1 VDSKLDVSQQCAL
14 MAQKTN
20 RILGCIKSTV
30 VSRSREVIYPSTLHC
45 ETSPGELHPDVESLV
60 QERHRA
66 VGVCPEEG
74 HENGCPHLP
83 LRTGWEL
90 GLCSPKRSRLW
101 GDLRPPVSKGAVRMD
116 GWMDGWM
123 VGWSRLEKDGIFKL
137 TGDDVY

>member
-74 HENGCPHLP
+74 HKNDPRDGTSPCEDR
-83 LRTGWEL
+83 LRAGPVQPGEGKAPGRPES
-90 GLCSPKRSRLW
+90 GLSIA
-101 GDLRPPVSKGAVRMD
+101 KG
-116 GWMDGWM
+116 
-123 VGWSRLEKDGIFKL
+123 EQ
-137 TGDDVY
+137 